1 MGSYQVSGDHNGF
14 YKCPTVGTGT
24 FTNTFYPFQSVGA
37 GNYYLASGCAFT
49 NAGTTNIDSTLLS
62 ALRQKTTHPPST
74 NPPYQYNS
82 SKIWSPVVPRDTNTA
97 PDLGYH
103 YDPLDYLCSQ
113 ITPQGP
119 VLLTNGVA
127 VGFYG
132 SVGINGGAPLTSVGL
147 ANALNHLV
155 WYPSVQEQPVNL
167 NNISTAGSALFSTVT
182 AGTTMR
188 FTDIAMLGKRQT
200 FVSQPNWYILTLKD
214 CQLHGVN
221 LSAGAQIQQNS
232 SPGASIGL
240 QNCLLERCTASF
252 FNGYSSLG
260 NGPVGGPVYS
270 ITYYQNPLV
279 VNLFNNL
286 FWQSTVSL
294 SYLAAQAQYVMPWRI
309 KDNLFDNSAFSFV
322 GDGNYMQG
330 IYVSNNGY
338 RQTTDALPGTND
350 VNPITNLVYATSWYG
365 PWYIGSSSPTILYM
379 GSQSAASAGLYHYT
393 IQTNQVPDGAN
404 TVSIGYHY
412 VATDSSGN
420 PIDTNGDGIPDYLED
435 SNGNGIYDAGDLGNW
450 LISPFNGLTTAN
462 GLSVFTPLK

>member
-1 MGSYQVSGDHNGF
+1 LGG
-14 YKCPTVGTGT
+14 
-24 FTNTFYPFQSVGA
+24 GA
-37 GNYYLASGCAFT
+37 GSGV
-49 NAGTTNIDSTLLS
+49 I
-62 ALRQKTTHPPST
+62 
-74 NPPYQYNS
+74 
-82 SKIWSPVVPRDTNTA
+82 I
-97 PDLGYH
+97 
-103 YDPLDYLCSQ
+103 
-113 ITPQGP
+113 
-119 VLLTNGVA
+119 
-127 VGFYG
+127 
-132 SVGINGGAPLTSVGL
+132 
-147 ANALNHLV
+147 
-155 WYPSVQEQPVNL
+155 
-167 NNISTAGSALFSTVT
+167 
-182 AGTTMR
+182 
-188 FTDIAMLGKRQT
+188 
-200 FVSQPNWYILTLKD
+200 
-214 CQLHGVN
+214 
-221 LSAGAQIQQNS
+221 
-232 SPGASIGL
+232 
-240 QNCLLERCTASF
+240 
-252 FNGYSSLG
+252 
-260 NGPVGGPVYS
+260 
-270 ITYYQNPLV
+270 YYQNPLV